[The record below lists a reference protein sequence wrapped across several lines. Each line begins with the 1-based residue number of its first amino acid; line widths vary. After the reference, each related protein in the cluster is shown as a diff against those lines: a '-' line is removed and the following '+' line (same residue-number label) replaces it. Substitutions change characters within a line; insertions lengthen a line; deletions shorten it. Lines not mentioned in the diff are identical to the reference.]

1 MRSIKS
7 YYVANNYML
16 KVNKRK
22 TNIDCEMFSELTIS
36 FEIIEV
42 VLVYSSMACN
52 GVLTSPPSPSTRLPP
67 SPKFFNPLLVLKSF
81 IPPINLKQTRCE
93 SNAQTSYPT

>member
-16 KVNKRK
+16 KVNTRK
-22 TNIDCEMFSELTIS
+22 INIDCEMCLELTIS

-42 VLVYSSMACN
+42 VLVIRPWHVMGYWPR
-52 GVLTSPPSPSTRLPP
+52 PPSLNKITPQS
-67 SPKFFNPLLVLKSF
+67 
-81 IPPINLKQTRCE
+81 
-93 SNAQTSYPT
+93 